1 MNIYA
6 QDTRS
11 WGARIQKWITA
22 LVLLVSFSFLVPVV
36 TEAASAITVTKGQTT
51 QKVIALTFDDG
62 SDGKNTD
69 KILKILKDN
78 NVPATFFLTG
88 SGAHAHPQFIKN
100 IVHAGHEIGNHS
112 YTHPHFTQ
120 LSAAQ
125 ITSELQKTEAKIQ
138 SLTGKTTKPLFR
150 PPYGE
155 YDAKTLQAV
164 GNAGYTHSIMWTVDT
179 LDWKGTSASAITKR
193 VMDKLTPGAIVLM
206 HTGEGAPG
214 TPAALPGMIQQ
225 LKAKGYTFVT
235 VGNMLKL
242 PQPPSTGTTYTVQPG
257 DTLYRIAKRW
267 GVTVEQL
274 AEANAIPNIHF
285 IRVGQQLT
293 IPGKGTPSSPPVTA
307 KTYTVKGGDTLYG
320 IARKFG
326 TTVPKLA
333 EANRLSNV
341 NLIRIGQ
348 VLTIPGATTTTP
360 PPASPIVY
368 TVKKGDTLYSIAKRY
383 GVTVQT
389 IVDTNNISNASL
401 IYVGQRLTIPR
412 K

>member
-112 YTHPHFTQ
+112 YTHPHFPQ

-138 SLTGKTTKPLFR
+138 SLTEKTTKPLFR

-206 HTGEGAPG
+206 HTGPHASG
-214 TPAALPGMIQQ
+214 TPTALPGLIRA
-225 LKAKGYTFVT
+225 LKTKGYTFMT
-235 VGNMLKL
+235 VGNMLNVSK
-242 PQPPSTGTTYTVQPG
+242 QPVKGPTSTVQPTKGASGSMPATYPSASYVVKRG
-257 DTLYRIAKRW
+257 DTLYSIARKL
-267 GVTVEQL
+267 GTTVSALTQ
-274 AEANAIPNIHF
+274 ANRLTNAHF
-285 IRVGQQLT
+285 IRVGQVLVVS
-293 IPGKGTPSSPPVTA
+293 GTPSVASSTSSPSTSTSTSTSS
-307 KTYTVKGGDTLYG
+307 K
-320 IARKFG
+320 
-326 TTVPKLA
+326 
-333 EANRLSNV
+333 
-341 NLIRIGQ
+341 
-348 VLTIPGATTTTP
+348 
-360 PPASPIVY
+360 VY
-368 TVKKGDTLYSIAKRY
+368 TVKKGDTLYSIAKRF
-383 GVTVQT
+383 GVTVHHLKQA
-389 IVDTNNISNASL
+389 NNIGTTNL
-401 IYVGQRLTIPR
+401 INVGQYLIIPET
-412 K
+412 